1 MLLLDVYFDYSCPWS
16 YLAFGRAREAAMRT
30 GAEIRWRPVLAD
42 RIFEAANPQR
52 LASRLAVDPRQ
63 AAYQQ
68 KDLTDWA
75 RFCSVSITLPEGWPV
90 DSTLALC
97 GTIAAF
103 EHDLIVPY
111 SNAVFTAYFTE
122 AQDISQTAVL
132 AEIAASAGLD
142 AEAFEANIREP
153 KALEQVLRN
162 SSELVDR
169 GGFGIPTMFVGDD
182 MYFGNHS
189 MPLVELALGQA
200 SGNTFI
206 MPGEH
211 SSLG

>member
-1 MLLLDVYFDYSCPWS
+1 
-16 YLAFGRAREAAMRT
+16 MRT

-42 RIFEAANPQR
+42 WIFEAVKSRR
-52 LASRLAVDPRQ
+52 LRSRLSVDPRK

-68 KDLTDWA
+68 KDLKDWA
-75 RFCSVSITLPEGWPV
+75 RFCSISITLPDAWPV
-90 DSTLALC
+90 DSTHALS
-97 GTIAAF
+97 GAIVAI
-103 EHDLIVPY
+103 EQDLMVPY
-111 SNAVFTAYFTE
+111 CNAVFVAYFE
-122 AQDISQTAVL
+122 NGRDISNITVL
-132 AEIAASAGLD
+132 AEIAASVGLD
-142 AEAFEANIREP
+142 AKAF
-153 KALEQVLRN
+153 KAKIQESKGSEQVLSN
-162 SSELVDR
+162 SRELIER

-200 SGNTFI
+200 SESTFI